1 MRPWLALLLVA
12 TLVVCATWW
21 RSGSDVPS
29 AKKNA
34 IVAPEAVATSSV
46 NPVRT
51 TPRPALSPPP
61 LNPGQIRARRNA
73 QQAQRKANIDR
84 IVAAGRKKIAG
95 RYESEPIDSPW
106 ANATRQ
112 ELMEYSLSDQIRATH
127 SEPSNLNIDCRRTT
141 CRIDADFP
149 NATAADDW
157 STLYLTG
164 AGSRLP
170 NASLQKSDN
179 ADGSVH
185 LTIYALARS

>member
-1 MRPWLALLLVA
+1 MRPLLALLLVA
-12 TLVVCATWW
+12 TLVVGATWW
-21 RSGSDVPS
+21 RSRSDIPTTT
-29 AKKNA
+29 NA
-34 IVAPEAVATSSV
+34 IAPNAPATPSV
-46 NPVRT
+46 IVVRT
-51 TPRPALSPPP
+51 TPRPALSPPAP
-61 LNPGQIRARRNA
+61 NPAQARALREA
-73 QQAQRKANIDR
+73 QRTQRKANIDR
-84 IVAAGRKKIAG
+84 IVAAGRKKLVG
-95 RYESEPIDSPW
+95 RYESEPIDSRW

-127 SEPSNLNIDCRRTT
+127 SEPSNLNIACRSTT

>member
-12 TLVVCATWW
+12 TLVVGATWW
-21 RSGSDVPS
+21 RSRSDIPTTTNAVDAPS
-29 AKKNA
+29 AA
-34 IVAPEAVATSSV
+34 ATSSV
-46 NPVRT
+46 IAVRT
-51 TPRPALSPPP
+51 TSRPASPPLA
-61 LNPGQIRARRNA
+61 LNPEQARARRNA
-73 QQAQRKANIDR
+73 RQTQRKANIDR

-95 RYESEPIDSPW
+95 RYEAEPIDSPW

>member
-12 TLVVCATWW
+12 TLVVGATWW
-21 RSGSDVPS
+21 RSRSDIPTTTNAVDASS
-29 AKKNA
+29 AA
-34 IVAPEAVATSSV
+34 ATSSV
-46 NPVRT
+46 IAVRT
-51 TPRPALSPPP
+51 APRPALPPPP
-61 LNPGQIRARRNA
+61 LNPEQARARRDA
-73 QQAQRKANIDR
+73 QRTQRKANIDR

-112 ELMEYSLSDQIRATH
+112 ALMEYSLSDQIRATH